1 MRRVNKSALISALS
15 VAAFSGCE
23 KRIAPANIDTVN
35 RMQAAAER
43 NMRGLTPKEVES
55 VLGQPT
61 KVEKFTLTRPAVKEF
76 DGERM
81 IYVQDGKEIV
91 LHFVE
96 GKMVREVPAFGAKE
110 PDTAP
115 NTGAKMP
122 EKKP

>member
-1 MRRVNKSALISALS
+1 MDKTALIFAFSL
-15 VAAFSGCE
+15 AAFTPVFSGCD
-23 KRIAPANIDTVN
+23 KRIAPANIETVN

-43 NMRGLTPKEVES
+43 NQRGLTPKEVES

-61 KVEKFTLTRPAVKEF
+61 KVEKFTLARPAVKEF
-76 DGERM
+76 AGERM
-81 IYVQDGKEIV
+81 VYVQDGTEII

-96 GKMVREVPAFGAKE
+96 GKMVREVPEFGAKA

-122 EKKP
+122 GK